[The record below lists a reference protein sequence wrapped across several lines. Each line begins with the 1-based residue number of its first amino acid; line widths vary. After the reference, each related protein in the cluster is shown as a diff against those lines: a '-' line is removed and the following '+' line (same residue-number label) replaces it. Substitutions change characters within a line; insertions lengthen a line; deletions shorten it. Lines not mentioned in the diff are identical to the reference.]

1 MDKEGY
7 LMAKALKKCTTVEDF
22 AIFLDSQPRPMG
34 VEANFGVIDAYG
46 NGAFFETNN
55 HTYVRYDVKNAP
67 GNVIVRTNYSHSGR
81 PDEGFGFNR
90 EANACHL
97 LDPHIKA
104 ANVTPELLT
113 ENISR
118 SFWHDLKQH
127 DYAKGPD
134 RWVVDQDF
142 IPRYKSTATVVI
154 GYPPCAEIVPVWC
167 RENGVDEG
175 LRRTGKNGHSP
186 IGDRAKS
193 RRDEVFPIKKGNGE
207 KYIDIKKLYNEDGS
221 GYVQTIVPKNL
232 EVYKK
237 TRQLRDR

>member
-1 MDKEGY
+1 MWTG
-7 LMAKALKKCTTVEDF
+7 L
-22 AIFLDSQPRPMG
+22 
-34 VEANFGVIDAYG
+34 
-46 NGAFFETNN
+46 
-55 HTYVRYDVKNAP
+55 
-67 GNVIVRTNYSHSGR
+67 
-81 PDEGFGFNR
+81 
-90 EANACHL
+90 
-97 LDPHIKA
+97 
-104 ANVTPELLT
+104 
-113 ENISR
+113 
-118 SFWHDLKQH
+118 
-127 DYAKGPD
+127 
-134 RWVVDQDF
+134 
-142 IPRYKSTATVVI
+142 